1 MYGQGYDGASN
12 MAGRFKGTQAIVRE
26 TCPKALYVHC
36 AAHSLN
42 LTVSSVCDIQA
53 IRNCL
58 ALVKKMYCFLNTPK
72 RKNVLLNIINESEL
86 DTKAKSLKHICT
98 TRWVERYTAINDFVE
113 LFPFV
118 VAALEKIS
126 EWTDTTSA
134 DAKILLKA
142 MDSEFL
148 ISLQVIKVNII
159 NCYLTFVLKIHLF
172 STKIKI
178 ITVPFVIIFIWF
190 TSM

>member
-12 MAGRFKGTQAIVRE
+12 MARRFKGTQKIVRE

-42 LTVSSVCDIQA
+42 LAVSSACDIQA

-58 ALVKKMYCFLNTPK
+58 ALVEKMYRFLYTPK

-86 DTKAKSLKHICT
+86 DTKSKSLKHLCA

-118 VAALEKIS
+118 VATLEKIS
-126 EWTDTTSA
+126 DWNNTTST
-134 DAKILLKA
+134 DSNILLKA

-148 ISLQVIKVNII
+148 ISLQVIKVNIVNYI
-159 NCYLTFVLKIHLF
+159 
-172 STKIKI
+172 S
-178 ITVPFVIIFIWF
+178 
-190 TSM
+190 